1 MNIQSLMNELFRW
14 CADGAPHDY
23 SGTCDTLKTG
33 NPETEVHKVAVS
45 MFATPAVIRAAH
57 EWGAELLIVHEP
69 TFYAHMDDNFAELG
83 NRDGGHR
90 IVSLEHLE
98 RRYGA
103 VEEFLG
109 PLVDVEYGSAE
120 NLTRVLWDFHTST
133 NNVRG
138 RGRYTNS
145 SPS

>member
-1 MNIQSLMNELFRW
+1 MNIQTLLNELFRW

-69 TFYAHMDDNFAELG
+69 TFYAHMDDNFANSET
-83 NRDGGHR
+83 
-90 IVSLEHLE
+90 IPFT
-98 RRYGA
+98 RRNASCWKRPDSRSGVITIIRTA
-103 VEEFLG
+103 
-109 PLVDVEYGSAE
+109 
-120 NLTRVLWDFHTST
+120 
-133 NNVRG
+133 
-138 RGRYTNS
+138 S
-145 SPS
+145 SKI